1 MDRRDFLWSGGCAL
15 AAISQLTAAQAAAF
29 PAAEKLKIAIIAA
42 EKASG
47 GRLGVSVLDSATGAQ
62 FSYRGGE
69 RFPLCSTFKLLL
81 VTAVLCRVDRG
92 EETLTR
98 RLAVVQAD
106 ILGNSL
112 FSETRVAST
121 ASTASLAELAEA
133 AITVSDNTAANLLL
147 PSVGGPAGL
156 TAFLRSLGDA
166 VTRLDHG
173 EPALGQSKPGDPRDT
188 TSPDAMVATLRRILL
203 ADVLKPASLLLLET
217 WLRAT
222 KTGTTRL
229 AAGLPAAWQI
239 GHKTG
244 TGAYGTANDVAIL
257 WPPSLPPLSS
267 RPPLLVASYL
277 TGSTVAEAQRD
288 ATHAAVAKA
297 IVAAF

>member
-1 MDRRDFLWSGGCAL
+1 
-15 AAISQLTAAQAAAF
+15 LTAADAIGF
-29 PAAEKLKIAIIAA
+29 PAEDKLKTAVMAA

-62 FSYRGGE
+62 FSYRSGE

-92 EETLTR
+92 EETLAR
-98 RLAVVQAD
+98 RLAVVKTN
-106 ILGNSL
+106 ILGNSS
-112 FSETRVAST
+112 FSETRVAS
-121 ASTASLAELAEA
+121 SASLAELAEA

-156 TAFLRSLGDA
+156 TRFLRSLGDD

-188 TSPDAMVATLRRILL
+188 TSPDAMVATMRRILL
-203 ADVLKPASLLLLET
+203 ADVLKPASRLLLET
-217 WLRAT
+217 WLRTA
-222 KTGTTRL
+222 KNGTTRL
-229 AAGLPAAWQI
+229 PAGFPADWQI

-257 WPPSLPPLSS
+257 WPPG
-267 RPPLLVASYL
+267 RPPLIVASYL
-277 TGSTVAEAQRD
+277 TESTVPEPQRD
-288 ATHAAVAKA
+288 ATHAAIAKA
-297 IVAAF
+297 IAASF